1 MCLDNKKILV
11 TGGLGFIGRS
21 LLEKL
26 IETQCGAKLYAIDIK
41 DIPENAKILKEN
53 IIYEQ
58 IDIRDENS
66 IKCYILNHKF
76 DGVIHL
82 AAVSRVIDSEK
93 DKRNCI
99 ETNYKGTK
107 YIAEAVRKLKNC
119 WMIFG
124 SSREVYGEQ
133 NNLPVC
139 EKAELLPIN
148 VYGFYKLEGERIVQS
163 LVKRNCILR
172 FCNVYG
178 NEYDIKSR
186 VIPTF
191 VSTAMKGGVISL
203 EGGDQ
208 IIDFTH
214 IDNTVTTIIKCIN
227 KITKSEIKSDTIHI
241 SPGISNKITDI
252 IDILKQ
258 LGYQFKV
265 KINEPRSYDVHHFVG
280 DKTKRIMIFGDE
292 KFIDLKEGIEKLI
305 EIYKKTDKDLL
316 L

>member
-1 MCLDNKKILV
+1 MCLNNKKILV

-26 IETQCGAKLYAIDIK
+26 IETQCGAKLYTIDIK
-41 DIPENAKILKEN
+41 DMPENAKILKEN
-53 IIYEQ
+53 TIYKQ

-66 IKCYILNHKF
+66 IKSYILNNKF

-82 AAVSRVIDSEK
+82 AAVSRVIDSEN
-93 DKRNCI
+93 DKRKCI

-133 NNLPVC
+133 NKLPVC
-139 EKAELLPIN
+139 ETAELLPIN

-186 VIPTF
+186 VIPLF
-191 VSTAMKGGVISL
+191 VSTAMKGGEVIL

-214 IDNTVTTIIKCIN
+214 INDTVTTIIKCIN
-227 KITKSEIKSDTIHI
+227 KMTRGEIKSDTIHI
-241 SPGISNKITDI
+241 SPGVSNKITDI
-252 IDILKQ
+252 IDIMKQ

-265 KINEPRSYDVHHFVG
+265 KNNEPRSYDVHHFVG
-280 DKTKRIMIFGDE
+280 DKTKRITIFDDE

-305 EIYKKTDKDLL
+305 EIYKNTDKGLL
-316 L
+316 F